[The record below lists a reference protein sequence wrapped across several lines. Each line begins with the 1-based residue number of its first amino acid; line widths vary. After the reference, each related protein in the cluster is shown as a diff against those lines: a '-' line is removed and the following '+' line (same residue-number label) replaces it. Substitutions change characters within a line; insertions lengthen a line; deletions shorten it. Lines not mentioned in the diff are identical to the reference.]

1 METKDSV
8 EQETVQQEAETAAAE
23 QAEKAAEA
31 AEAEQAEKKELTA
44 EEKLQKQ
51 FDELNDRYMRMAAE
65 YDNFRKRVVKERD
78 MIRSEATGKALTA
91 ILPIYDNLERALA
104 QETADTEYKKGVE
117 MTARQFEAA
126 LESLGVEIITAEP
139 GSRAPDPS
147 AFPRR
152 CTQTPPGQRRGT
164 LLEWCRPQ
172 TAAWPPRSRPTPSA
186 SALFPVI
193 LLIRS

>member
-8 EQETVQQEAETAAAE
+8 EQETVQQAEAAAAE
-23 QAEKAAEA
+23 ETRQETTAETTEQAAVEETTEEA
-31 AEAEQAEKKELTA
+31 AVEETA

-51 FDELNDRYMRMAAE
+51 LDELNDRYMRMAAE
-65 YDNFRKRVVKERD
+65 YDNYRKRALKERD
-78 MIRSEATGKALTA
+78 MVRSEATGKALTA

-139 GSRAPDPS
+139 GSEFDPTVHNAVMHVEDEELGES
-147 AFPRR
+147 CIAECFQKGFRHGDKIIR
-152 CTQTPPGQRRGT
+152 
-164 LLEWCRPQ
+164 
-172 TAAWPPRSRPTPSA
+172 TAMVKVAN
-186 SALFPVI
+186 
-193 LLIRS
+193 

>member
-8 EQETVQQEAETAAAE
+8 EQETVQQAEAAAAE
-23 QAEKAAEA
+23 ETTQEAAAETTEEA
-31 AEAEQAEKKELTA
+31 AETP

-51 FDELNDRYMRMAAE
+51 LDELNDRYMRMAAE

-78 MIRSEATGKALTA
+78 MIRSEATGKALSA

-117 MTARQFEAA
+117 MTARQFESA

-139 GSRAPDPS
+139 GSAFDPTVHN
-147 AFPRR
+147 AVMHIEDED
-152 CTQTPPGQRRGT
+152 
-164 LLEWCRPQ
+164 LEENSIVECFQKGFRHGDKIIR
-172 TAAWPPRSRPTPSA
+172 TAMVKVAN
-186 SALFPVI
+186 
-193 LLIRS
+193 

>member
-78 MIRSEATGKALTA
+78 MIRSEATGKALSA

-117 MTARQFEAA
+117 MTARQFESA

-139 GSRAPDPS
+139 GSAFDPTVHNAVMHIEDE
-147 AFPRR
+147 AFGESTIAECFQKGFRHGDKIIR
-152 CTQTPPGQRRGT
+152 
-164 LLEWCRPQ
+164 
-172 TAAWPPRSRPTPSA
+172 TAMVKVAN
-186 SALFPVI
+186 
-193 LLIRS
+193 

>member
-8 EQETVQQEAETAAAE
+8 EQETVQQAEAAAAE
-23 QAEKAAEA
+23 ETTQEAAAETTEEA
-31 AEAEQAEKKELTA
+31 AETP

-51 FDELNDRYMRMAAE
+51 LDELNDRYMRMAAE
-65 YDNFRKRVVKERD
+65 YDNYRKRALKERD
-78 MIRSEATGKALTA
+78 MVRSEATGKALTA

-139 GSRAPDPS
+139 GSEFDPTVHNAVMHVEDEELGES
-147 AFPRR
+147 CIAECFQKGFRHGDNIIR
-152 CTQTPPGQRRGT
+152 
-164 LLEWCRPQ
+164 
-172 TAAWPPRSRPTPSA
+172 TAMVKVAN
-186 SALFPVI
+186 
-193 LLIRS
+193 

>member
-8 EQETVQQEAETAAAE
+8 EQETVQQAEAAAAE
-23 QAEKAAEA
+23 ETTQEAAAETTEEA
-31 AEAEQAEKKELTA
+31 AETP

-51 FDELNDRYMRMAAE
+51 RDELNDRYMRMAAE
-65 YDNFRKRVVKERD
+65 YDNYRKRALKERD
-78 MIRSEATGKALTA
+78 MVRSEATGKALTA

-139 GSRAPDPS
+139 GSEFDPTVHNAVMHVEDEELGES
-147 AFPRR
+147 CIAECFQKGFRHGDKIIR
-152 CTQTPPGQRRGT
+152 
-164 LLEWCRPQ
+164 
-172 TAAWPPRSRPTPSA
+172 TAMVKVAN
-186 SALFPVI
+186 
-193 LLIRS
+193 

>member
-8 EQETVQQEAETAAAE
+8 EQETVQQAEAAAAE
-23 QAEKAAEA
+23 ETTQEAAAETTEEA
-31 AEAEQAEKKELTA
+31 AETP

-51 FDELNDRYMRMAAE
+51 LDELNDRYMRMAAE
-65 YDNFRKRVVKERD
+65 YDNYRKRALKERD
-78 MIRSEATGKALTA
+78 MVRSEATDKALTA

-139 GSRAPDPS
+139 GSEFDPTVHNAVMHVEDEELGES
-147 AFPRR
+147 CIAECFQKGFRH
-152 CTQTPPGQRRGT
+152 GDK
-164 LLEWCRPQ
+164 
-172 TAAWPPRSRPTPSA
+172 
-186 SALFPVI
+186 
-193 LLIRS
+193 LIRTAMVKVAN

>member
-8 EQETVQQEAETAAAE
+8 EQETVQQAEAAAAE
-23 QAEKAAEA
+23 ETTQEAAAETTEEA
-31 AEAEQAEKKELTA
+31 AETP

-51 FDELNDRYMRMAAE
+51 LEELNDRYMRMAAE
-65 YDNFRKRVVKERD
+65 YDNYRKRALKERD
-78 MIRSEATGKALTA
+78 MVRSEATGKALTA

-139 GSRAPDPS
+139 GSEFDPTVHNAVMHVEDEELGES
-147 AFPRR
+147 CIAECFQKGFRHGDKIIR
-152 CTQTPPGQRRGT
+152 
-164 LLEWCRPQ
+164 
-172 TAAWPPRSRPTPSA
+172 TAMVKVAN
-186 SALFPVI
+186 
-193 LLIRS
+193 

>member
-8 EQETVQQEAETAAAE
+8 EQETVQQEAETAAAA
-23 QAEKAAEA
+23 QAEKAAGA
-31 AEAEQAEKKELTA
+31 AEAESAEEKKELTA

-117 MTARQFEAA
+117 MTARQFESA

-139 GSRAPDPS
+139 GSAFDPTVHNAVMHIEDEDLGENS
-147 AFPRR
+147 IVECFQKGFRHGDKIIR
-152 CTQTPPGQRRGT
+152 
-164 LLEWCRPQ
+164 
-172 TAAWPPRSRPTPSA
+172 TAMVKVAN
-186 SALFPVI
+186 
-193 LLIRS
+193 

>member
-8 EQETVQQEAETAAAE
+8 EQETVQQEAETAAAA
-23 QAEKAAEA
+23 QAEKAAGA
-31 AEAEQAEKKELTA
+31 AEADSAEEKKELTA

-78 MIRSEATGKALTA
+78 MIRSEATGKALSA

-117 MTARQFEAA
+117 MTARQFESA

-139 GSRAPDPS
+139 GSAFDPTVHN
-147 AFPRR
+147 AVMHIEDED
-152 CTQTPPGQRRGT
+152 
-164 LLEWCRPQ
+164 L
-172 TAAWPPRSRPTPSA
+172 
-186 SALFPVI
+186 
-193 LLIRS
+193 